1 MQKTYKIL
9 SLLLDYPDE
18 ALYDALKVMPKE
30 LAKEGLLDEEMQK
43 EMTTF
48 IDACSALSLP
58 DWQMIY
64 VGMFDCSKSIN
75 LYLFDHIYGDSK
87 ERGQAMVNLK
97 EMYEKA
103 GLKMVANELP
113 DYLPLFLEYIS
124 LKGSRYEAVKL
135 LNDIKPILEKLYK
148 LLDEKKSF
156 YREIIDVLLKL
167 SAS

>member
-18 ALYDALKVMPKE
+18 ALYEALKEIPKE
-30 LAKEGLLDEEMQK
+30 LAHDGLMDQDMLSEMDR
-43 EMTTF
+43 F
-48 IDACSALSLP
+48 IGACRELTLP

-124 LKGSRYEAVKL
+124 LKSSKLEAVKL

-167 SAS
+167 AAG